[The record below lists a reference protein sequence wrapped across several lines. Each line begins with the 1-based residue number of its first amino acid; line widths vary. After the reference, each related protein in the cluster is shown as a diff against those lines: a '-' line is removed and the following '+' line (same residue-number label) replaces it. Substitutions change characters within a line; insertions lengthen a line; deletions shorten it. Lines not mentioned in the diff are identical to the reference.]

1 MCKLLLFINFERGFR
16 GKFNKT
22 VEILSAAF
30 NLVEQHNSVLRWR
43 ECKKRHSQTLIDL
56 FVSKFTGLQLRSK
69 LQPALIVSTNILC
82 VVKIRDCYA
91 LFAVGSVRDKIY
103 ANFAGFNTFL
113 RSSLSRSRTLTG
125 DCLQDKKRA
134 HPAALHISN
143 SRLVAWVTKYGVF
156 IQKYCFKWHQIL
168 ASANL
173 ARWTKTN
180 FKVTSWILRLTD
192 QVFGSVSKVHISRV
206 LPADLKWH
214 IRG

>member
-125 DCLQDKKRA
+125 DCLQDKKTGASGRIA
-134 HPAALHISN
+134 YFEFPSSSLSHEIRCFYTKVLFQVAPDFSERELSKMDRKQT
-143 SRLVAWVTKYGVF
+143 SR
-156 IQKYCFKWHQIL
+156 
-168 ASANL
+168 
-173 ARWTKTN
+173 
-180 FKVTSWILRLTD
+180 
-192 QVFGSVSKVHISRV
+192 
-206 LPADLKWH
+206 
-214 IRG
+214 